1 MLFVCASLFSLGL
14 ILLAVRLFVPVSAQ
28 RQSQRRLV
36 AHAGTLSGLLVVASC
51 IAVGYTFLFSGSVKP
66 EPALV
71 GNFGLPTPSPGIAAE
86 SAAPRD
92 TLNPAD
98 FNQAPGART
107 PAGAIAANSQSAQLN
122 GVASVFSLAQSSQ
135 ICEGFADVAMAALL
149 AGSRGETFATYEQK
163 SRQLADRALRLPFV
177 REAGAKPMQH
187 INSMFATLIEE
198 QYYISPKNRAIQL
211 GMIAKVERSMALD
224 AMTQI
229 CEMKI
234 LEIRE
239 K

>member
-1 MLFVCASLFSLGL
+1 MLFFCASLFSLGL
-14 ILLAVRLFVPVSAQ
+14 ILLAVRLFMPVNG
-28 RQSQRRLV
+28 QSQSYRRVLEHS
-36 AHAGTLSGLLVVASC
+36 ASLSGILIAASC
-51 IAVGYTFLFSGSVKP
+51 IAVGYTLLFSDATKP
-66 EPALV
+66 EPALT
-71 GNFGLPTPSPGIAAE
+71 GNFGLPAQNAGIVAE
-86 SAAPRD
+86 QTSQRNA
-92 TLNPAD
+92 LNPAD
-98 FNQAPGART
+98 FNQAPGARNPVASGT
-107 PAGAIAANSQSAQLN
+107 GVTSAQLN
-122 GVASVFSLAQSSQ
+122 GVASVFSVAQSSQ
-135 ICEGFADVAMAALL
+135 ICEGFAEVAMAALL
-149 AGSRGETFATYEQK
+149 AGSRGEAFAVYEQK
-163 SRQLADRALRLPFV
+163 SRQLSERALRLPFV
-177 REAGAKPMQH
+177 REAGAKSMQH